1 MPCKVCSPLCSHQ
14 WIRTGVTVRKFSIR
28 VKIVDFLSRVTF
40 KFDSWPWKTT
50 KHIPFTTSTYV
61 RHFVAIN
68 ELKLELQSKNAQFGS
83 KLIFFV
89 PCDLQIWQMTLK
101 NFRAPLLCQIKLCT
115 SFHCHMW
122 IQTGVTIWK
131 RPNWVLTFRTL
142 TFDLWPWH
150 FAWAPRVSL
159 VIIL

>member
-1 MPCKVCSPLCSHQ
+1 MPCKVCSPLRSHQ

-50 KHIPFTTSTYV
+50 KHIPYTTSTYV

-83 KLIFFV
+83 KLIFLSRVTFKFDRWLWKTSGHLSYAKSSFV
-89 PCDLQIWQMTLK
+89 HHFIAICEFKLELRSGNGQIGFWLFGPWPLTSDLDI
-101 NFRAPLLCQIKLCT
+101 
-115 SFHCHMW
+115 SHGHHVCHW
-122 IQTGVTIWK
+122 
-131 RPNWVLTFRTL
+131 
-142 TFDLWPWH
+142 
-150 FAWAPRVSL
+150 
-159 VIIL
+159 